1 MAGIDHPSWAA
12 STALVRPKA
21 SWCPCEP
28 RPVPAPSVA
37 ALTAAEAGPVRRT
50 RIWDLSPSLHCSIIG
65 TCLTAHDLRRLL
77 RKLNLGAPDATDHAL
92 HGIGVGL
99 ASRQDNGGRLLHK
112 TLDERHRIALR
123 RFAAAKD
130 RAALQ
135 AAWREAVEAGEIPG
149 AYWAVLTHPVADK
162 AMISEAFGEV
172 HMLSHLVGAANRAD
186 IRRLTLQEREIATLR
201 ETVARQ
207 QARLQSDLTARD
219 ARIRTLQALLAGRAA
234 TPAAETPAGTSDEVL
249 ELGRLVAGLRLQL
262 DREARRRE
270 ALERRAAAAEA
281 ALREERARGEA
292 RARDLAAALQ
302 DLAAAEAALPVE
314 EDGTEAE
321 APALPR
327 GIVLYVGGRSGQ
339 TALLRRAAARRGAAL
354 LHHDAEQGAA
364 LLPGLVGRADLV
376 VFPVDCVSHDAALA
390 VKRLCRQCGRP
401 YHALRSTGVASLLQA
416 LEQCRPAAE

>member
-12 STALVRPKA
+12 STALARPKT

-28 RPVPAPSVA
+28 RPVPAPPATALSA
-37 ALTAAEAGPVRRT
+37 AAVGPVRRT

-65 TCLTAHDLRRLL
+65 TCLTTHDLRRLL
-77 RKLNLGAPDATDHAL
+77 RKLGLGAPDATDHAL

-123 RFAAAKD
+123 RFAAARD

-149 AYWAVLTHPVADK
+149 AYWAVLTHPAADK
-162 AMISEAFGEV
+162 AMIADAFGEV

-186 IRRLTLQEREIATLR
+186 IRRLTLQEREITALR
-201 ETVARQ
+201 ETVTRQ

-234 TPAAETPAGTSDEVL
+234 TPVVETPAEVL

-270 ALERRAAAAEA
+270 ALERRAAAAEV

-321 APALPR
+321 APAPSR
-327 GIVLYVGGRSGQ
+327 GTVLYVGGRSGQ

-416 LEQCRPAAE
+416 LERCRPVAG

>member
-1 MAGIDHPSWAA
+1 MAIGIGPFGAGDRCI
-12 STALVRPKA
+12 TAPL
-21 SWCPCEP
+21 WD
-28 RPVPAPSVA
+28 
-37 ALTAAEAGPVRRT
+37 RRT
-50 RIWDLSPSLHCSIIG
+50 
-65 TCLTAHDLRRLL
+65 
-77 RKLNLGAPDATDHAL
+77 GAQ
-92 HGIGVGL
+92 
-99 ASRQDNGGRLLHK
+99 R
-112 TLDERHRIALR
+112 
-123 RFAAAKD
+123 D

-149 AYWAVLTHPVADK
+149 AYWAVLTHPAADK
-162 AMISEAFGEV
+162 AMIADAFGEV

-186 IRRLTLQEREIATLR
+186 IRRLTLQEREITALR

-234 TPAAETPAGTSDEVL
+234 TPVETPVGTPAEVL

-321 APALPR
+321 APVPSR
-327 GIVLYVGGRSGQ
+327 GTVLYVGGRSGQ

-401 YHALRSTGVASLLQA
+401 YRALRSTGVASLLQA
-416 LEQCRPAAE
+416 LERCRPVAG

>member
-12 STALVRPKA
+12 STALARPKT

-28 RPVPAPSVA
+28 RPVPAPPATALSA
-37 ALTAAEAGPVRRT
+37 AAVGPVRRT

-65 TCLTAHDLRRLL
+65 TCLTTHDLRRRL
-77 RKLNLGAPDATDHAL
+77 RKLGLGAPDATDHAL

-123 RFAAAKD
+123 RFAAARD

-149 AYWAVLTHPVADK
+149 AYWAVLTHPAADK
-162 AMISEAFGEV
+162 AMIADAFGEV

-186 IRRLTLQEREIATLR
+186 IRRLTLQEREITALR
-201 ETVARQ
+201 ETVTRQ

-234 TPAAETPAGTSDEVL
+234 TPVVETPAEVL

-270 ALERRAAAAEA
+270 ALERRAAAAEV

-321 APALPR
+321 APAPSR
-327 GIVLYVGGRSGQ
+327 GTVLYVGGRSGQ

-416 LEQCRPAAE
+416 LERCRPVAG